1 MSKLFAIVGALCVM
15 FTSGCAFIPTP
26 VRLTDRPASAVALP
40 AKDVKVCVIVTDE
53 RPGYIQKCNM
63 CGVMRNGYMMKT
75 SFAFLAHAEHLDA
88 ILSHHLKKYAER
100 DGLTVIKS
108 YPPAPDTLSSRAI
121 KAKELDKDAKKAAWK
136 DRGKLVDKDATKEAK
151 KEKKNKATDAVID
164 PADGVV
170 MGPWA
175 PDIDVGGADY
185 VIEVKVQKFSSDCTW
200 VGIFGWMSASVAICD
215 AKDSMRKVLFGKRIK
230 GYGYG
235 YGLTPVEA
243 FTIPLNMSYWT
254 VLSGIEK
261 ALRSPEC
268 EAVLKASSIV
278 IVASPETKVD
288 SIQSDN
294 VTENLAKL
302 KRLKDS
308 DFITDEEPHVRRKKL
323 VDQL

>member
-1 MSKLFAIVGALCVM
+1 MRKGFISVSLLCLLFA
-15 FTSGCAFIPTP
+15 SGCAFIPTP
-26 VRLTDRPASAVALP
+26 VRLTDRPTSAVTLP
-40 AKDVKVCVIVTDE
+40 AKNIKVCAIITDE
-53 RPGYIQKCNM
+53 RPAYIQKANM

-100 DGLTVIKS
+100 DGLTVVKS
-108 YPPAPDTLSSRAI
+108 YPPAPDALSNRAI

-151 KEKKNKATDAVID
+151 KEKKSKGSDAVID
-164 PADGVV
+164 SADGIV

-175 PDIDVGGADY
+175 PEVDIGDADY
-185 VIEVKVQKFSSDCTW
+185 VIEIKVQKFSSDCTW
-200 VGIFGWMSASVAICD
+200 VGIFGWMSASVAVCE
-215 AKDSMRKVLFGKRIK
+215 AKDPMRKVLFGKQVK

-268 EAVLKASSIV
+268 EAAMKGGG
-278 IVASPETKVD
+278 
-288 SIQSDN
+288 
-294 VTENLAKL
+294 
-302 KRLKDS
+302 
-308 DFITDEEPHVRRKKL
+308 
-323 VDQL
+323 